1 MSQISGTG
9 GVEQEAT
16 TVEQEA
22 TTVEQEAITHDETR
36 LLPIKCLSI
45 TGGGHNGFSS
55 IAILKESFGT
65 FWDYDSIESI
75 YSTSS
80 GSIIA
85 VIIALK
91 LKMEDIIQYA
101 LERPL
106 DTLVSFDSSRLFAL
120 VNENGMYGKEMFVDF
135 LKPLFAS
142 VDIELDISLKD
153 FYEISKIELIF
164 FASEVTSFESV
175 KISYKTFPELSVIDA
190 ISMSASIPIIFKPI
204 CIDNKYYFDGG
215 FFKASPY
222 PDALLSYKSTEILCI
237 CERYYFDKTF
247 DNSRIQE
254 TTISN
259 FFMILI
265 SRTMRRFNLEY
276 EKNFTETPTTFIMES
291 THITPTALY
300 KCKEQLYRKELYD
313 YGVTIYNNKLL
324 TQCSQNETLQ

>member
-36 LLPIKCLSI
+36 LLPIRCLSI

-120 VNENGMYGKEMFVDF
+120 VNENGMYGKEMFEDF

-142 VDIELDISLKD
+142 VDIELDISLRQRHFD
-153 FYEISKIELIF
+153 HQR
-164 FASEVTSFESV
+164 VQ
-175 KISYKTFPELSVIDA
+175 
-190 ISMSASIPIIFKPI
+190 PIIP
-204 CIDNKYYFDGG
+204 
-215 FFKASPY
+215 
-222 PDALLSYKSTEILCI
+222 L
-237 CERYYFDKTF
+237 
-247 DNSRIQE
+247 
-254 TTISN
+254 
-259 FFMILI
+259 
-265 SRTMRRFNLEY
+265 
-276 EKNFTETPTTFIMES
+276 
-291 THITPTALY
+291 
-300 KCKEQLYRKELYD
+300 
-313 YGVTIYNNKLL
+313 
-324 TQCSQNETLQ
+324 